1 MNVIQGIFQ
10 CITSSLDDEITTGTP
25 SHGYQNAVVPEKS
38 DLRLSQSFKQSS
50 HTAATNAVMTLQ
62 GAEKTGD
69 SLEAAIANIVT
80 QAGGWTER
88 IATSILAM
96 LENVLK
102 DGSPMGQAMRE
113 AYDKACALVAALGE
127 FVQEHPIFCT
137 VVALG
142 ILVILAPAV
151 IHALG
156 FSALGPVEGKSNSA
170 ILRGYS

>member
-69 SLEAAIANIVT
+69 SL
-80 QAGGWTER
+80 TER